1 MKKVYI
7 YKMHAGLV
15 GTDESFCEV
24 DNQELPGNYQW
35 ERAVEHAATYGN
47 EQDEDGDWGEDFSD
61 PECWLEAVVTT
72 LAELEEESG
81 YLICGH
87 DTFEALVKRLE
98 DEGMVWQ

>member
-1 MKKVYI
+1 MKKVYV
-7 YKMHAGLV
+7 YKMHAGCV

-24 DNQELPGNYQW
+24 DTQELPSRFQW
-35 ERAVEHAATYGN
+35 EFASDHAASYGK
-47 EQDEDGDWGEDFSD
+47 ERDVDGEWDEDFSD

-72 LAELEEESG
+72 LDELEKESG
-81 YLICGH
+81 HLLCGH

>member
-7 YKMHAGLV
+7 YKMHAGQV
-15 GTDESFCEV
+15 GTDESFCIV
-24 DNQELPGNYQW
+24 DDDPLPSSTEW
-35 ERAVEHAATYGN
+35 DCATEHAASYGN
-47 EQDEDGDWGEDFSD
+47 ERDEDGEWGEDFSD

-72 LAELEEESG
+72 LDELEKESG

-98 DEGMVWQ
+98 EDGMVWQ